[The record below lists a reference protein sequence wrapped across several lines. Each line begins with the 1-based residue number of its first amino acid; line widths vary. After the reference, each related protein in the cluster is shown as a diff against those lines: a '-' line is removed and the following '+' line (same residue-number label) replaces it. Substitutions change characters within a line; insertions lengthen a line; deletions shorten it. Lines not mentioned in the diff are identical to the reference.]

1 MPFLLMV
8 FLTLVC
14 LPDEGDW
21 PDPVWAPSA
30 AVSAALTAAGV
41 LVVTIYAWTL
51 ARRTRRALERDP
63 VGRDA
68 ALARYERGRL
78 IHRLL
83 VFGTYA
89 GSLFL
94 LGWGRT
100 AYWLWG
106 AGTGRPWPLTG
117 SVPWSGAELVL
128 LTPFLASLFLS
139 WACFFDAD
147 RTVHRTAQRIYG
159 IDPLSRAWLDQNALP
174 LEPQAPFGGRLSYIL
189 FQTRQTLAL
198 VFIPL
203 SLLLAMKE
211 VRRHFRDARAEW
223 EVAIDAVGILA
234 VFVCMPWLVRLALGL
249 RTMPAGPLKERLMAT
264 ARRLRFRFSDILLWH
279 TRGGMANAM
288 VIGLL
293 PWPRYVVFTDRL
305 LEDFSE
311 DEVEAVFGH
320 EVGHVKHRH
329 MLYYLGF
336 LSGSL
341 LVLWLSGERLAP
353 VLEQMP
359 AVAYWLNPPLQQW
372 HEFMRM
378 LPPTA
383 LMLAYVFVVFGFL
396 SRRCERQA
404 DVFGCRTVSCLRGD
418 CPGHRR
424 DELLPEGGRGLCPT
438 GIRTFV
444 GALEKVA
451 LVNGISRDRPGFLQ
465 SWQHSTIARRVQ
477 FLQGVLVDPGLERR
491 FQRRVAAVKWALLAV
506 LCALL
511 ALVLHYGSPP
521 GPAETEGAPPTP
533 SVSRGEDEPEPSP
546 GHAALPSPE
555 ATPRT
560 AAHTGPSE

>member
-14 LPDEGDW
+14 LPDDGDW
-21 PDPVWAPSA
+21 PEPLWAQSA
-30 AVSAALTAAGV
+30 AFSAGLTAAGV
-41 LVVTIYAWTL
+41 LIVASYAWLL
-51 ARRTRRALERDP
+51 ARRTRRALEREP
-63 VGRDA
+63 LRREL
-68 ALARYERGRL
+68 ALVRYERGRL

-83 VFGTYA
+83 VFGTFA

-106 AGTGRPWPLTG
+106 AGEGQPWPQTG
-117 SVPWSGAELVL
+117 SLPWSGAELVL
-128 LTPFLASLFLS
+128 LAPFLASLFLS
-139 WACFFDAD
+139 WACFYDAD
-147 RTVHRTAQRIYG
+147 RTVHRTAHRIIG
-159 IDPLSRAWLDQNALP
+159 IDLQSRAWLDQNTLP
-174 LEPQAPFGGRLSYIL
+174 LDPQSPFGGRLSYVL
-189 FQTRQTLAL
+189 FQMRQTLAL
-198 VFIPL
+198 VLIPL

-211 VRRHFRDARAEW
+211 VRRHFHDVRESW
-223 EVAIDAVGILA
+223 EIAIDSFGIVA
-234 VFVCMPWLVRLALGL
+234 VFVSMPWLVRLALGL
-249 RTMPAGPLKERLMAT
+249 RPMPASPLKARLMAT
-264 ARRLRFRFSDILLWH
+264 ARRLRFRFSDVLLWH

-288 VIGLL
+288 VIGLF

-341 LVLWLSGERLAP
+341 LVLWLSGERMEPL
-353 VLEQMP
+353 LKTMP
-359 AVAYWLNPPLQQW
+359 AIAYWLDPPLQQS
-372 HEFMRM
+372 HEFLRM
-378 LPPTA
+378 LPPTG
-383 LMLAYVFVVFGFL
+383 LMLGYVFVVFGFL

-418 CPGHRR
+418 CPGHRG
-424 DELLPEGGRGLCPT
+424 DEALPDGGQGLCPT
-438 GIRTFV
+438 GIRTFMR
-444 GALEKVA
+444 ALEKVA

-477 FLQGVLVDPGLERR
+477 FLQNVLADPAEERR
-491 FQRRVAAVKWALLAV
+491 FQRRVAAVKWGLLAV
-506 LCALL
+506 LCGLL
-511 ALVLHYGSPP
+511 ALVLHYGS
-521 GPAETEGAPPTP
+521 TLPPTD
-533 SVSRGEDEPEPSP
+533 SEGDVSP
-546 GHAALPSPE
+546 
-555 ATPRT
+555 
-560 AAHTGPSE
+560 AHTSRNLDKGRPSIRSASLP